1 MGATIQPTVR
11 QETEQSNESRKKKS
25 QDSLHEDKVD
35 KPLVVQPTA
44 RRKTKLVVQ
53 PTARRKTKLV
63 VQPTA
68 KRKTKLVVQ
77 PTARQQPGQSNESR
91 KKKSQDFQLEDKV
104 NKTLVKQPTVRKVEQ
119 NEQSNKSRNKPL
131 VVVAIDF
138 GTVHSGFAYSF
149 KGNEDNIKSAEHGGM
164 LQEDRVP
171 TILLLKPDKT
181 FNSFGYNAQT
191 DFHELSECD
200 RSTFYY
206 FENFKMKIYQESKIE
221 REMVVKDISGKPLE
235 AMTVFSIAIKHLKH
249 EASKIVLDSIL
260 GLKETDIQWMITIP
274 AISSDSARQ
283 FMREAST
290 KAGIP
295 ETHLRLV
302 LEPEAAALY
311 STPRIMTEAIPCGF
325 MYILADLG
333 GGTTDI
339 CAHKIIDGGK
349 IQEIFRTTGET
360 SGGSDVDDCFINMMK
375 TLIGE
380 KVWSEFSTTH
390 PSACVSLVN
399 EFRLKKKE
407 LKSQT
412 NNIQLRM
419 ENALVHV
426 IGGKKMNLN
435 DIVKKSKY
443 VRKLEYNSMDARL
456 TINREMLEDL
466 FKPSVDKIISKLVD
480 VLKQCD
486 ENEMRTIIL
495 VGGYS
500 ESPYVRERIQSTF
513 SKMRVILVDDAR
525 LAVLNGAV
533 MMGWKPKNII
543 QRRSRYTYGFAV
555 YKPFRKGIDPE
566 QLRIYYDGDIY
577 CDMIFQKMIEKGQIV
592 EYGQTFISEQYET
605 ATTVEEKYKVRYVD
619 LYRSTQKD
627 PQYCIEEE
635 DCSLVGTIRILP
647 PSDGWPDMWDHD
659 LHLIVGE
666 TEFTV
671 KYFNLNT
678 GQEYEAQ
685 MDFL

>member
-1 MGATIQPTVR
+1 MGAAIQPTAR
-11 QETEQSNESRKKKS
+11 QQTKQSNESRKKES
-25 QDSLHEDKVD
+25 QDSLHEDNVD
-35 KPLVVQPTA
+35 KPLI
-44 RRKTKLVVQ
+44 KE
-53 PTARRKTKLV
+53 
-63 VQPTA
+63 
-68 KRKTKLVVQ
+68 
-77 PTARQQPGQSNESR
+77 PTARQQTEHSNESR
-91 KKKSQDFQLEDKV
+91 HKESQDSLHED
-104 NKTLVKQPTVRKVEQ
+104 TVD
-119 NEQSNKSRNKPL
+119 NPL

-149 KGNEDNIKSAEHGGM
+149 KGNENNIKSGEHGGM

-181 FNSFGYNAQT
+181 FHSFGYKAQT
-191 DFHELSECD
+191 DFHELSQ
-200 RSTFYY
+200 S
-206 FENFKMKIYQESKIE
+206 
-221 REMVVKDISGKPLE
+221 
-235 AMTVFSIAIKHLKH
+235 
-249 EASKIVLDSIL
+249 
-260 GLKETDIQWMITIP
+260 
-274 AISSDSARQ
+274 ISSDSARQ

-295 ETHLRLV
+295 ETHLRHV

-311 STPRIMTEAIPCGF
+311 STPLIMTEAIPCGF

-349 IQEIFRTTGET
+349 IQEIYRTTGEA
-360 SGGSDVDDCFINMMK
+360 SGGRDVDDCFINMMK

-380 KVWSEFSTTH
+380 KVWSEFSTNH

-407 LKSQT
+407 FKSQT

-419 ENALVHV
+419 ENALVLV
-426 IGGKKMNLN
+426 LTGENKNLN

-443 VRKLEYNSMDARL
+443 VRKLDYNSMDARL
-456 TINREMLEDL
+456 TINREMLEEL
-466 FKPSVDKIISKLVD
+466 FKPSVDKIISKLVE
-480 VLKQCD
+480 VLDQCD
-486 ENEMRTIIL
+486 ENEIKTIIL

-500 ESPYVRERIQSTF
+500 ESPYVRERIQSQF
-513 SKMRVILVDDAR
+513 SNMRVILVDDAR
-525 LAVLNGAV
+525 LAVVNGAV

-555 YKPFRKGIDPE
+555 YVPFREGIDPE
-566 QLRIYYDGDIY
+566 QFRINIDGDIY
-577 CDMIFQKMIEKGQIV
+577 CNWRFKKMIEKGQIV
-592 EYGQTFISEQYET
+592 EYGQTFISEGHGT
-605 ATTVEEKYKVRYVD
+605 ATIVENKYEEKYLP
-619 LYRSTQKD
+619 LYRSTRED
-627 PQYCIEEE
+627 PQYCIEE
-635 DCSLVGTIRILP
+635 DCSLVGIVILIP
-647 PSDGWPDMWDHD
+647 PSDGWPDTWDHD

-671 KYFNLNT
+671 KYFNLDT
-678 GQEYEAQ
+678 GEEYEAQ